1 MHERILSWIEKVAYK
16 AVCIIS
22 LVIAGYLLIQ
32 DFVMRIRID
41 SAETVSFGAQA
52 WWIYLLALAAMVAL
66 CCTAK
71 KYIKKILTDKT
82 LIWGT
87 IVYAVLL
94 LLFVVTVRMEP
105 RADQRIVLQIADQVA
120 KGDFSAWQKSAYCD
134 MYPNQY
140 GLIVI
145 MAALT
150 KFLGTYN
157 WLAYQCLNVLFII
170 LAAWGVRKSVSLVFE
185 NEAVASISYAISLL
199 YLPLASYV
207 TFVYGTLPGL
217 ACVSVGMYCLL
228 LGWQKDRLL
237 PCGIGALLVVAAGI
251 LKNNYLIA
259 IIAVGIVGLFLFIQ
273 HKRWKIAFSI
283 VLLAV
288 VYLLLNS
295 GVNLYIGSKTA
306 VRDQGGI
313 PSVAWV
319 AMGLQDGGTKGP
331 GWYTSYAKDVY
342 WDHDSNKELAGKAAK
357 ESIRESLTK
366 MKEDP
371 AYGIDFFNKKTA
383 SQWNEATFESVWIN
397 QFRTQNDGMPG
408 WLKRLYNDNSKVNH
422 WYAGICD
429 VVLFLIWFGII
440 LFVIAVWREQDIR
453 KIAWLI
459 LLIGGFL
466 FHLFW
471 EAKGQYTVVYVWL
484 CIPYCIWG
492 YKRMS
497 GWMISLIQKKRA

>member
-105 RADQRIVLQIADQVA
+105 RADQQIVLQIADQVA

-170 LAAWGVRKSVSLVFE
+170 LGSAQECKSR
-185 NEAVASISYAISLL
+185 I
-199 YLPLASYV
+199 
-207 TFVYGTLPGL
+207 
-217 ACVSVGMYCLL
+217 
-228 LGWQKDRLL
+228 
-237 PCGIGALLVVAAGI
+237 
-251 LKNNYLIA
+251 
-259 IIAVGIVGLFLFIQ
+259 
-273 HKRWKIAFSI
+273 
-283 VLLAV
+283 
-288 VYLLLNS
+288 
-295 GVNLYIGSKTA
+295 
-306 VRDQGGI
+306 
-313 PSVAWV
+313 
-319 AMGLQDGGTKGP
+319 
-331 GWYTSYAKDVY
+331 
-342 WDHDSNKELAGKAAK
+342 
-357 ESIRESLTK
+357 
-366 MKEDP
+366 
-371 AYGIDFFNKKTA
+371 
-383 SQWNEATFESVWIN
+383 
-397 QFRTQNDGMPG
+397 
-408 WLKRLYNDNSKVNH
+408 
-422 WYAGICD
+422 
-429 VVLFLIWFGII
+429 
-440 LFVIAVWREQDIR
+440 
-453 KIAWLI
+453 
-459 LLIGGFL
+459 
-466 FHLFW
+466 
-471 EAKGQYTVVYVWL
+471 
-484 CIPYCIWG
+484 
-492 YKRMS
+492 
-497 GWMISLIQKKRA
+497 